1 MIKIQQTFM
10 LSGHIIAA
18 YRFVLTNTQTLTLL
32 SHPHILENYGAI
44 LKVKDLQKMTHSCNV
59 AGWKSPINRTLDR
72 SAGDGT
78 LHLLQ
83 LCKHYGK
90 FNDNQLLK
98 TARAVLLASLNS
110 QSRCHL
116 LWHENFL
123 TPYWN
128 KKKKLLGWGMRY
140 ISVCKVTGDLYHW
153 QVG

>member
-1 MIKIQQTFM
+1 M
-10 LSGHIIAA
+10 
-18 YRFVLTNTQTLTLL
+18 
-32 SHPHILENYGAI
+32 
-44 LKVKDLQKMTHSCNV
+44 
-59 AGWKSPINRTLDR
+59 NRTQDR

-98 TARAVLLASLNS
+98 TARAVLLASLNF

-128 KKKKLLGWGMRY
+128 KKKIYTWLGDVVYLRMQ
-140 ISVCKVTGDLYHW
+140 GDRGPLSLTSCIAPNIRTI
-153 QVG
+153 